1 MPVTGAHEELTAQCK
16 QVLTIRLRGYLLQGL
31 GYRAAA
37 VPRMVELETAVLS
50 TLLAGS
56 PGSWL
61 RRYVRDQGIA
71 QKAEAVFWGWVATE
85 STQGW
90 LQLTGGRPQRGV
102 GADLREWRVQA
113 AETGGWERMMRKGD
127 SAWFATFRMRVLAA
141 LMEGEEGPVYQVT
154 QQRAQQVWANAAK
167 AATRGLAGGKQ
178 NREVY
183 NLALIQ
189 LEQQRE
195 VTLTGVLRRLMTK
208 KSMAKCSTAAIR
220 AGALPRV
227 LKRSRVVDADCTQP
241 VRDVIIDLCAGRQS
255 MKRPAKQM
263 GYRYIAVEL
272 KAVIRAVRGN
282 QRADV
287 VMDLTEVPPAQLLAA
302 IAELAGVL
310 IQEIKFVWASVPC
323 ETLSRLDPSNQRHT
337 HHREYSKDS
346 SVVCKQRVVVVT
358 GGTREPVTE
367 LGEDHDIMIASV
379 LQALDAAFNLYGI
392 HWAVENPNAQLGRR
406 PVLLSLMRSGRVKC
420 GRVNYCQYD
429 HIFAK
434 DTCVRTTVLQWT
446 PKGRSGTG
454 MCRKETGNCSAKTG
468 FFNQQTRRWNHHNTI
483 GGKAARSV
491 KGPSKDEVQNR
502 VPLKLLLEIL
512 QALPK

>member
-1 MPVTGAHEELTAQCK
+1 MSVTGLHRELTEECK
-16 QVLTIRLRGYLLQGL
+16 QVVVIRLRGYLLQAL
-31 GYRAAA
+31 GYKAAA
-37 VPRMVELETAVLS
+37 VPRMVELDTTVLS
-50 TLLAGS
+50 ALLSGS
-56 PGSWL
+56 PGAWM
-61 RRYVRDQGIA
+61 RRYVKSHGIT
-71 QKAEAVFWGWVATE
+71 QKAEAVFWGWVAVE

-90 LQLTGGRPQRGV
+90 LQLIGGRPQRGA
-102 GADLREWRVQA
+102 GDSLQEWRVQA
-113 AETGGWERMMRKGD
+113 AETGGWERMLRKGD
-127 SAWFATFRMRVLAA
+127 STWFATFRMKVLAA
-141 LMEGEEGPVYQVT
+141 LAGLEDGPVCQVT
-154 QQRAQQVWANAAK
+154 QEQAQRVWSNTAK
-167 AATRGLAGGKQ
+167 AATRSLAGGKQ
-178 NREVY
+178 HREVY
-183 NLALIQ
+183 SLALIQ

-195 VTLTGVLRRLMTK
+195 VTLTGALRKLMTK
-208 KSMAKCSTAAIR
+208 KSMAACAAAAVR
-220 AGALPRV
+220 AGALPNV
-227 LKRSRVVDADCTQP
+227 LKRSRVVDADCARP
-241 VRDVIIDLCAGRQS
+241 VRDVIVDLCAGRQS
-255 MKRPAKQM
+255 MKRPAKQL

-272 KAVIRAVRGN
+272 KAVIRAVRGR

-454 MCRKETGNCSAKTG
+454 MCRKETGNCSSKTG